1 MMRIW
6 AIGVALVL
14 ALPAFAQGPASSERP
29 VARGG
34 NPVVQPVQVAP
45 SGAIEQPEQTTTQ
58 KERRARGGLFSSL
71 RPLFRS
77 GKVEKEARAQRQLL
91 AKGAVCGDIAIQ
103 GQVVGRVPGRISGC
117 GVENA
122 VKVRSVAGVGL
133 SQQSVMDCQTAA
145 ALKTW
150 LEQSA
155 KPALAKKG
163 GGLTRIR
170 VAAHYACR
178 TRNNKKGAKIS
189 EHGKGRAIDISGF
202 QLADGTLVSVLQGWN
217 AQRHKTAMRRMHQG
231 ACGPFGTVLG
241 PNADRFHRDHFHFD
255 TARYRSGSY
264 CR

>member
-1 MMRIW
+1 MRIW
-6 AIGVALVL
+6 AIGLALVV
-14 ALPAFAQGPASSERP
+14 ALPAFAQAPASSERP

-34 NPVVQPVQVAP
+34 NPVVQPVQIAP
-45 SGAIEQPEQTTTQ
+45 SGAIEQPEQTTVQ
-58 KERRARGGLFSSL
+58 EEKRARGGLFSSL

-91 AKGAVCGDIAIQ
+91 AKGAVCGDVAIQ
-103 GQVVGRVPGRISGC
+103 GQVVGRVPGRIRGC
-117 GVENA
+117 GIEDA
-122 VKVRSVAGVGL
+122 VKVRSVAGIGL
-133 SQQSVMDCQTAA
+133 SQQAVMDCKTAA

-163 GGLTRIR
+163 GGLRQLR
-170 VAAHYACR
+170 VAAHYVCR
-178 TRNNKKGAKIS
+178 TRNNQEGAKIS
-189 EHGKGRAIDISGF
+189 EHGRGRAIDISEF
-202 QLADGTLVSVLQGWN
+202 RLADGTVVSVLQGWN
-217 AQRHKTAMRRMHQG
+217 AQRYKTSMRRMHQG

-241 PNADRFHRDHFHFD
+241 PEADRFHRDHFHFD